1 MLGGARLYHVALWA
15 WRTTADGYVEVD
27 RQGIPSLCPEFSKEP
42 LPPAGTWERLLLPT
56 APIYTNALAKA
67 TQWADLAAGPAAV
80 EQMPMPWVLAFVYG
94 ESGGNPNA
102 ELVEPSGAVGVGLMA
117 LTAQPAAFQ
126 MTWGITFEEA
136 HDPAKSLQVG
146 VGYMGKLQR
155 AGNLDFP
162 QLASAYNGGTKAG
175 MPHPSTKSR
184 WGIREY
190 CWGEPPQ
197 CCHIERMTRAQNT
210 IRQQLGVT
218 LPVPGNSKQPPV
230 VVEPPVLAGT
240 VSATRGTLVFI
251 GFAAVAY
258 LCAKWCIGRP

>member
-1 MLGGARLYHVALWA
+1 MALWS

-27 RQGIPSLCPEFSKEP
+27 RQGIPSLCPEFAKEP
-42 LPPAGTWERLLLPT
+42 LPPAGTWERMLLPNL
-56 APIYTNALAKA
+56 PIYTNALAKA
-67 TQWADLAAGPAAV
+67 TQWADLAAGPAAA

-102 ELVEPSGAVGVGLMA
+102 ELVESSGAVGVGLMA

-126 MTWGITFEEA
+126 KTWGITFEEA

-175 MPHPSTKSR
+175 MPWPSTKSR
-184 WGIREY
+184 WGMREY
-190 CWGEPPQ
+190 CGKPSEPPR
-197 CCHIERMTRAQNT
+197 CCHIERMSRAQNT
-210 IRQQLGVT
+210 IRQQLGADIP
-218 LPVPGNSKQPPV
+218 LPGRPPGQPPT
-230 VVEPPVLAGT
+230 VEPPVLAS
-240 VSATRGTLVFI
+240 VSPGGGAAVFL
-251 GFAAVAY
+251 FAAGAAY
-258 LCAKWCIGRP
+258 YLVHWLLDRRP